1 MNIAFGFDI
10 FYPETNGVIT
20 TTINLARNLI
30 ENGHKV
36 WFFVPKDKGFT
47 EDRIENGI
55 NIVHVKAISS
65 WIYKGIKL
73 LPIYGNYL
81 MPYLKK
87 YRIDVVHNTS
97 PWLMGTRQTSPG
109 LKPDIHGLIAEETL
123 TWAIC
128 EMCLPIVLNVS
139 VGLSLS
145 GSLNSP

>member
-30 ENGHKV
+30 EDGHKV

-47 EDRIENGI
+47 AKKIENGI
-55 NIVHVKAISS
+55 RIVHVKSISS

-73 LPIYGNYL
+73 LPIYGSYL

-87 YRIDVVHNTS
+87 YKIDVVHNTS
-97 PWLMGTRQTSPG
+97 PWLMGM
-109 LKPDIHGLIAEETL
+109 A
-123 TWAIC
+123 
-128 EMCLPIVLNVS
+128 LNHDS
-139 VGLSLS
+139 HR
-145 GSLNSP
+145 